1 MKKLNI
7 LLFFFFLKVSFSNL
21 ISSKSKTP
29 YFSLLR
35 NLWEEDMEI
44 PSGRPNEDEKSLKR
58 CPKSDYKYF
67 NFVLS
72 GANVSFSHSVTEGI
86 SVR

>member
-7 LLFFFFLKVSFSNL
+7 LLLFFFLKVSFSNL

-44 PSGRPNEDEKSLKR
+44 PSGRSSEDEKSLKR
-58 CPKSDYKYF
+58 CSKSDYKYF

-72 GANVSFSHSVTEGI
+72 GAPVNFTHSSSEAFK
-86 SVR
+86 VR

>member
-1 MKKLNI
+1 
-7 LLFFFFLKVSFSNL
+7 
-21 ISSKSKTP
+21 
-29 YFSLLR
+29 
-35 NLWEEDMEI
+35 MEI

-58 CPKSDYKYF
+58 CSKSDYKYF

>member
-7 LLFFFFLKVSFSNL
+7 FVFFFFLKVSFSNL

-44 PSGRPNEDEKSLKR
+44 PSGRSSEDEKSLKR
-58 CPKSDYKYF
+58 CSKSDYKYF

-72 GANVSFSHSVTEGI
+72 GAPVNFTHSSTEAYK
-86 SVR
+86 VR

>member
-7 LLFFFFLKVSFSNL
+7 FVFFFFLKVSFSNL

-35 NLWEEDMEI
+35 NLWEENMEI
-44 PSGRPNEDEKSLKR
+44 PSGRSSEDEKSLKR
-58 CPKSDYKYF
+58 CSKSDYKYF

-72 GANVSFSHSVTEGI
+72 GAPVNFTHSSTEAYK
-86 SVR
+86 VR

>member
-44 PSGRPNEDEKSLKR
+44 PSGRSSEDEKSLKR
-58 CPKSDYKYF
+58 CSKSDYKYF

-72 GANVSFSHSVTEGI
+72 GAPVNFTHSSTEAYK
-86 SVR
+86 VR

>member
-7 LLFFFFLKVSFSNL
+7 LLLFFFLKVSFSNL
-21 ISSKSKTP
+21 ISPKSKTP

-44 PSGRPNEDEKSLKR
+44 PSGRSSEDEKSLKR
-58 CPKSDYKYF
+58 CSKSDYKYF

-72 GANVSFSHSVTEGI
+72 GAPVNFTHSSTEAYK
-86 SVR
+86 VR

>member
-7 LLFFFFLKVSFSNL
+7 FLFFFFLKVSFSNL

-44 PSGRPNEDEKSLKR
+44 PSGRPNEYEKSLKR
-58 CPKSDYKYF
+58 CSKSDYKYF

-72 GANVSFSHSVTEGI
+72 GAPVNFSHS
-86 SVR
+86 SSDAFKVR

>member
-44 PSGRPNEDEKSLKR
+44 PSGRSSEDEKSLKR
-58 CPKSDYKYF
+58 CSKSDYKYF

-72 GANVSFSHSVTEGI
+72 GAPVKINHSASEGYKVI
-86 SVR
+86 

>member
-44 PSGRPNEDEKSLKR
+44 PSGRSSEDEKSLKR
-58 CPKSDYKYF
+58 CSKSDYKYF

-72 GANVSFSHSVTEGI
+72 GAPVNFTHSSSEAFK
-86 SVR
+86 VR

>member
-7 LLFFFFLKVSFSNL
+7 FLFFFFLKVSFSNL

-44 PSGRPNEDEKSLKR
+44 PSGRSSEDEKSLKR
-58 CPKSDYKYF
+58 CSKSDYKYF

-72 GANVSFSHSVTEGI
+72 GAPVNFSHS
-86 SVR
+86 SSDAFKVR